1 MGDGVLVPLGFEQA
15 VGEAQGDQVLHRL
28 LAQVMVDAINTAFR
42 EEPRHGVVHPARRLK
57 IVPDGLFQHHTG
69 ARGEARLVEVF
80 ADRTIHGSRS
90 GEIGNQRQLG
100 RCLLGQGLV
109 ALRLQEVQV
118 LVTQTPQKTP
128 QRRRFQIGLGY
139 VFAQMSLDG
148 IQVLLHAARLASQ
161 RQQASI
167 GVQQIGAVELVE
179 RRKQLAQGQV
189 AQGAEQ
195 GKGAR
200 FNTDRSHDVGSF
212 LKLA

>member
-1 MGDGVLVPLGFEQA
+1 M
-15 VGEAQGDQVLHRL
+15 
-28 LAQVMVDAINTAFR
+28 
-42 EEPRHGVVHPARRLK
+42 
-57 IVPDGLFQHHTG
+57 PDGLFQHHPG
-69 ARGEARLVEVF
+69 ARGKARLVEVF
-80 ADRTIHGSRS
+80 ADRAVHGRRS

-100 RCLLGQGLV
+100 RCLLSQGLV

-118 LVTQTPQKTP
+118 LVTQTPQKTR
-128 QRRRFQIGLGY
+128 QRRRLQIGLRH
-139 VFAQMSLDG
+139 VLAQMGLDG
-148 IQVLLHAARLASQ
+148 IQVLLYAARLACQ

-179 RRKQLAQGQV
+179 RRKQLAQCQV
-189 AQGAEQ
+189 AQGAKQ